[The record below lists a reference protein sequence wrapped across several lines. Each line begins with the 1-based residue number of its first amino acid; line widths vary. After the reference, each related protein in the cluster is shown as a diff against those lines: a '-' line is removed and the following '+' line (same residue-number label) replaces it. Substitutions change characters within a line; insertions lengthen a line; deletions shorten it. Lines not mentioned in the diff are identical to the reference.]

1 MKKIVLFVLCFAL
14 LFSLVACGQDKPPV
28 TDPDTDG
35 ASETMTDAATEGQT
49 GENETESESSGM
61 SYIYSLVSG
70 TCGYKVD
77 DNPEDKYPDL
87 YFTPNADADAI
98 SIMYM
103 RNEAG
108 DERYLYHIKEWNAG
122 FETNENLGRGHA
134 GTYSAWFFKCV
145 DPFIDD
151 DGNRSYNFCVTKVD
165 RQSRSIE
172 QHNFSLPVQSSTPFG
187 SLIDE
192 QYEWYTV
199 SMPNENTW
207 FISIFHTYQ
216 MHYEK
221 MVYLAKTTDGG
232 KSWEVMDS
240 GLPEAWGRHA
250 IVGCYFFDE
259 NNGLFIVNARGE
271 TMVAPTIF
279 TYDGGKSWEYIEM
292 PWEEYN
298 PDMQNSLEFRSCE
311 YELPRSA
318 SQIAG
323 RMNLS
328 FYGDNG
334 RWVTFY
340 SYDLKNWKYDKWW
353 VG

>member
-35 ASETMTDAATEGQT
+35 TSETMTDAATEGQT
-49 GENETESESSGM
+49 GEDETESESSGI
-61 SYIYSLVSG
+61 SYIDYMRIFNE
-70 TCGYKVD
+70 GYIVD
-77 DNPEDKYPDL
+77 DDPKASYPYL
-87 YFTPNADADAI
+87 YFAPKGDELSVI
-98 SIMYM
+98 IQE
-103 RNEAG
+103 NEAG
-108 DERYLYHIKEWNAG
+108 DRRYTYLMNSWGEA
-122 FETNENLGRGHA
+122 FESDEDYGRGHA
-134 GTYSAWFFKCV
+134 GTYSAWFFKRV

-165 RQSRSIE
+165 KRSRSIE
-172 QHNFSLPVQSSTPFG
+172 QHNFSLPVQSPTPFETL
-187 SLIDE
+187 SDE
-192 QYEWYTV
+192 RCEWCTV

-207 FISIFHTYQ
+207 FISIFRTYQ

-271 TMVAPTIF
+271 LKVAPTIF

-298 PDMQNSLEFRSCE
+298 PDMQVSLEFRSCE

-328 FYGDNG
+328 FYGDTG
-334 RWVTFY
+334 RRVTFY

>member
-1 MKKIVLFVLCFAL
+1 
-14 LFSLVACGQDKPPV
+14 
-28 TDPDTDG
+28 
-35 ASETMTDAATEGQT
+35 
-49 GENETESESSGM
+49 
-61 SYIYSLVSG
+61 
-70 TCGYKVD
+70 
-77 DNPEDKYPDL
+77 
-87 YFTPNADADAI
+87 
-98 SIMYM
+98 MYM

-108 DERYLYHIKEWNAG
+108 DERYLYHIKGWNAG
-122 FETNENLGRGHA
+122 FETNENLGLGHA

-232 KSWEVMDS
+232 KSWEVVES
-240 GLPEAWGRHA
+240 GLPRTKGKQGF
-250 IVGCYFFDE
+250 VGCYFFDE
-259 NNGLFIVNARGE
+259 NNGLFIVEAHGLME
-271 TMVAPTIF
+271 VAPTLF

-292 PWEEYN
+292 PWREYD
-298 PDMQNSLEFRSCE
+298 PDLALSLEFKSCR
-311 YELPRSA
+311 YELPRSDY
-318 SQIAG
+318 SHAG
-323 RMNLS
+323 RMTLRFQMAS
-328 FYGDNG
+328 GEE
-334 RWVTFY
+334 VLFY
-340 SYDLKNWKYDKWW
+340 SDDLKNWKCDKWW
-353 VG
+353 